1 MREGLALKMR
11 RAGLALAMCVVA
23 LSAAGCFR
31 PSGTEMIPTAQT
43 GAQPMIPVTPL
54 ATELANPLEGF
65 SSDAAATLG
74 VTVISGS
81 PAGTPS
87 LAPTAGITL
96 VAVTSTPAFITP
108 QIPLGPVTPDTPV
121 PTATLQATVP
131 LAPGTSTPS
140 GLITPTS
147 MPGLDDPCVVIVQPG
162 DSAYA
167 IAIANEVALDALLAA
182 NPDLVG
188 DPPVL
193 QPGDMLRL
201 PACGTLTPAAPVTA
215 IATLRPFSAETATPA
230 GAQTYTVR
238 SGDTL
243 FDIAQRFNTTVSAI
257 VQANNLANP
266 NALRIGQQLVI
277 PQ

>member
-1 MREGLALKMR
+1 MKMR

-87 LAPTAGITL
+87 FAPTAGITL
-96 VAVTSTPAFITP
+96 VVVTSTPAFITP

-147 MPGLDDPCVVIVQPG
+147 IPGLDDPCVVIVQPG